1 MPARSATRFSL
12 RASVAV
18 PAVVAALLS
27 AAPTFARAAI
37 IDPAG
42 DFLPSYAGPKDPGL
56 DVISANVTLDAGQ
69 FVLTATMAGPIAPL
83 AATVPGALFVW
94 GVNRGAG
101 TQRFLLGTPSIGAG
115 VSFDSSL
122 VLQLTGAATFNDF
135 AAGTSTPLASG
146 SVQISGATI
155 TAELPVSLA
164 TSKGLDPTAY
174 GFNLWPR
181 SGAGFN
187 TQIADFAPDASTFA
201 ATQVPEPG
209 SLALL
214 GAGMVGIATLKRRR
228 VSPA

>member
-1 MPARSATRFSL
+1 MPARSTFRLSL
-12 RASVAV
+12 RASAAF

-27 AAPTFARAAI
+27 TAPTSARATI

-56 DVISANVTLDAGQ
+56 DVISAGVALDAGR
-69 FVLTATMAGPIAPL
+69 FVLTATMSGPIAPL

-115 VSFDSSL
+115 VSFDSVL
-122 VLQLTGAATFNDF
+122 VLRLAGPGAFNDLIS
-135 AAGTSTPLASG
+135 GTSTPLDAAN
-146 SVQISGATI
+146 VQISGATI
-155 TAELPVSLA
+155 TAELPVSFA
-164 TSKGLDPTAY
+164 PSQGLDPRAY

-181 SGAGFN
+181 SGAGSN
-187 TQIADFAPDASTFA
+187 TQIADFAPDASIFA

-214 GAGMVGIATLKRRR
+214 GAGMVGVAALKRRR